1 MLRIIAVQ
9 LLLFLAPFLVFGLYL
24 YFTERRFELGDLT
37 EKGRLFW
44 LTVTGLVV
52 AIVGFVVLGVFTGA
66 PPGGEYRPAELIDGE
81 IRPGEIVVP
90 EEQAE

>member
-24 YFTERRFELGDLT
+24 YFTERRFEL
-37 EKGRLFW
+37 
-44 LTVTGLVV
+44 
-52 AIVGFVVLGVFTGA
+52 
-66 PPGGEYRPAELIDGE
+66 IDGE
-81 IRPGEIVVP
+81 IRPGEIIVP